1 MKKPHQRAAR
11 VGGLVVALERLSA
24 LAQPYGR
31 ALSLCL
37 SALLSP
43 PLKRAGAY
51 LRHIR
56 QYQRLH
62 EVLRKP
68 PYAVPLALCRC
79 LDSGREQNLYGSYW
93 RASACAF
100 RFNGGPRLSE
110 VSRFSSSA
118 LRSGSDGTLVG
129 TLTHKAIRS
138 AAYRDFVRPVLQ
150 LLKPAVPLS
159 AALRRHSPPRVRA
172 VA

>member
-1 MKKPHQRAAR
+1 MKKPPQRAAR

-24 LAQPYGR
+24 LTQPYGR

-100 RFNGGPRLSE
+100 RFNGGPVAFHPGGCRSFHPHQPRYRSLWSWLAGCKHCVCNF
-110 VSRFSSSA
+110 VSPLCASFCSVRSPIRFS
-118 LRSGSDGTLVG
+118 
-129 TLTHKAIRS
+129 
-138 AAYRDFVRPVLQ
+138 
-150 LLKPAVPLS
+150 
-159 AALRRHSPPRVRA
+159 HSFSRKV